1 MKVPVVP
8 IELHR
13 PNKVSKKRVL
23 ENKHYKEI
31 IYNTITSAGY
41 PLSDFGIINRSD
53 GLEKLSDRRIVYL
66 LLSVLRDNDD
76 IEVEREDS
84 ELFYC
89 FARLPHFSNY

>member
-1 MKVPVVP
+1 MKIKTVP

-13 PNKVSKKRVL
+13 SNKISKKRVL

-31 IYNTITSAGY
+31 IYNTITSTGY
-41 PLSDFGIINRSD
+41 PLSDFGIINKSD

-66 LLSVLRDNDD
+66 LLSVLRDNDN
-76 IEVEREDS
+76 IEVEREDG

-89 FARLPHFSNY
+89 EVR